1 MSEFQDPK
9 CQEMCFPA
17 FYFQKFSGD
26 AWPRTPLETMKAHWM
41 GPPDLQPPNFPK
53 PLAT

>member
-1 MSEFQDPK
+1 MSEFQGPK

-17 FYFQKFSGD
+17 FDFQKCSGE
-26 AWPRTPLETMKAHWM
+26 ACPLTPLETMKAPWM
-41 GPPDLQPPNFPK
+41 GAPDRQPPNFPK